1 VKIKKEH
8 RREEEVMAII
18 YEKKGKVAFITID
31 RPQALNA
38 TDMETLQ
45 EIVEARRDF
54 ESDNNLR
61 VAVLTG
67 SGGKSFCAG
76 MDLKKTMPPAGD
88 PTRSVAA
95 QFWNTET
102 QYDWE
107 MISAPVSK
115 PMIAAVNGYCLGGGL
130 ELALTCEIRI
140 ASDNASFGAPEVKVG
155 SMPGGGATQRLIR
168 QLPLAIA
175 AKMLFTGERIDARQ
189 ALQWGLVSD
198 VVPLDQLMPT
208 AGKIAE
214 TIADSAPL
222 SLKAIKTAIQEG
234 QNLPLE
240 KGLLI
245 ERFLYGMLRDT
256 QDRIEGR
263 KAFAEKRKPDYKGY

>member
-1 VKIKKEH
+1 METS
-8 RREEEVMAII
+8 II
-18 YEKKGKVAFITID
+18 YEKKGKVGYITIN
-31 RPQALNA
+31 RPEALNA
-38 TDMETLQ
+38 TTPETLR

-54 ESDNNLR
+54 EGDDALR
-61 VAVLTG
+61 VLVLTG
-67 SGGKSFCAG
+67 SGTKSFCAG

-88 PTRSVAA
+88 PTKSVAA
-95 QFWNTET
+95 QFWKRET

-130 ELALTCEIRI
+130 ELALTCEMRI
-140 ASDNASFGAPEVKVG
+140 ASESATFGAPEVRVG

-168 QLPLAIA
+168 QLPMAIA
-175 AKMLFTGERIDARQ
+175 ARMLFTGERISAQQ

-198 VVPLDQLMPT
+198 VVAPGELM
-208 AGKIAE
+208 AAAE
-214 TIADSAPL
+214 KMANQVAEGAPL
-222 SLKAIKTAIQEG
+222 SLKAIKAAIQEG
-234 QNLPLE
+234 QSLPLE

-263 KAFAEKRKPDYKGY
+263 KAFAEKRKADYKGY